1 MLVEIIELEEMK
13 MIETTDTALEAIFVA
28 QKGFTWSGQT
38 CSGFNGSN
46 NC

>member
-1 MLVEIIELEEMK
+1 MPVQIIELEEVK

>member
-1 MLVEIIELEEMK
+1 MQVQMIELEEVK
-13 MIETTDTALEAIFVA
+13 IIETTDTALESIFEA

-38 CSGFNGSN
+38 CSGFNGST